1 MKLLLV
7 DDSVQLSKRD
17 GIIIVVVFVFV
28 WFTGYVTGGQVT
40 RILEKTKV
48 WYDCIFTP
56 APEYSSRVWGEEPYY
71 MRWLEIPAHRV
82 LELESKELEGEFD
95 TYDEDGNLCG
105 GSSVYLLLRRKDG
118 KRFNLLSS

>member
-28 WFTGYVTGGQVT
+28 WFTGYATGAQVT

-48 WYDCIFTP
+48 LYDCIFTP
-56 APEYSSRVWGEEPYY
+56 APEDSSRV
-71 MRWLEIPAHRV
+71 
-82 LELESKELEGEFD
+82 
-95 TYDEDGNLCG
+95 
-105 GSSVYLLLRRKDG
+105 
-118 KRFNLLSS
+118 

>member
-28 WFTGYVTGGQVT
+28 WFTGYATGAQVT
-40 RILEKTKV
+40 RILEKNKV

-56 APEYSSRVWGEEPYY
+56 APEYSSRV
-71 MRWLEIPAHRV
+71 
-82 LELESKELEGEFD
+82 
-95 TYDEDGNLCG
+95 
-105 GSSVYLLLRRKDG
+105 
-118 KRFNLLSS
+118 